1 MAKTPY
7 IRPISVQ
14 GGTFYTFS
22 SAAEDLTLTFNN
34 SLKKFKFSKYALL
47 KLPEFGGPTYG
58 ENTFQFNAIDTTF
71 LDSAFGDFI
80 LSNPNNLSP
89 SPEISFQNY
98 CLNLEA
104 SILSD
109 PNYNPDLKLN
119 VSERIFWKWVKELGG
134 VRYRPASS
142 NEVVAS
148 LNQTTTTTVDGL
160 PYSDKRW
167 VEEDTYLSGNGTPTP
182 RYDRLVQ
189 YIGEIDV
196 VNSVQNSA
204 NAYSEVYI
212 HVPTSDGAT
221 PYVLFK
227 TVSDENY
234 YPDRTWTHNPPDPLD
249 TEYLQGRDSAA
260 GLYGPNGLP
269 KLAIFDQDV
278 LGEPGVSGTSST
290 GASFNSNWYSPRD
303 EANSYFSDPSFFD
316 SDNLTIEKYVSA
328 SGPSSYSVT
337 YKRSNLDGVQIDFDP
352 ASYKAI
358 QNYVGITTIEE
369 WNGTPTTTSFEFN
382 TVLVYYDVYDPNN
395 PTDSQTN
402 LYGILFLNDP
412 EPFSINAAKLPN
424 FRKFK
429 PDPITKLNG
438 NSYGFKLNLK
448 FDTDVESTGVE
459 QAINDY
465 SSFSLSIF
473 MDAAT
478 VLQDAAKNLN
488 DRTLEIMALQD
499 EVAALK
505 DLIINTDDSIEIRQ
519 RLSLVE
525 NSLQANQ
532 ALFENTQDI
541 LSLIEKNSDDIQ
553 SILQNQT
560 SINMSYNL
568 DLLKDGDGTSVDRTT
583 PNILRVDVTQQDY
596 NIGQNSLF
604 TINPVAGNTI
614 SLEIYTNYLKH
625 KNNGLSITATNDI
638 IIRIDDSL
646 TKWKKGQVLRLV
658 IGDDIDLG
666 NYSLVIL
673 TDALGAYPKSAPS
686 GVPYSTVVAGFT
698 NTIFSSASYKP
709 IFDIVCTDD
718 VNLIFE
724 VDQIK

>member
-7 IRPISVQ
+7 IRPIAVQ

-22 SAAEDLTLTFNN
+22 SASEDLSLTFNN
-34 SLKKFKFSKYALL
+34 SLKKFTFSKYALL
-47 KLPEFGGPTYG
+47 KLPEFGSPSYG
-58 ENTFQFNAIDTTF
+58 ENTLQFNAIDSTF
-71 LDSAFGDFI
+71 LDAAYGDFI

-98 CLNLEA
+98 CLNLE
-104 SILSD
+104 STVISD
-109 PNYNPDLKLN
+109 PNYNQELKRN
-119 VSERIFWKWVKELGG
+119 VSERVFWKWIKELGG
-134 VRYRPASS
+134 VRYRSANT

-148 LNQTTTTTVDGL
+148 LNQTLTTTKDGY

-167 VEEDTYLSGNGTPTP
+167 VEEDTLLSGNGSPNP
-182 RYDRLVQ
+182 RYERIVQ
-189 YIGEIDV
+189 YIGDIDV
-196 VNSVQNSA
+196 VNSVQNSE

-212 HVPTSDGAT
+212 HIPTGDGGT

-227 TVSDENY
+227 TTADENY
-234 YPDRTWTHNPPDPLD
+234 YPDRTFTNFPKDPTD
-249 TEYLQGRDSAA
+249 TEYLQGRDSAS

-278 LGEPGVSGTSST
+278 LGEPGVSGTSAT
-290 GASFNSNWYSPRD
+290 GPFTNNWYSPRD
-303 EANSYFSDPSFFD
+303 EANSYFTEASFFD
-316 SDNLTIEKYVSA
+316 SSNFEIEKYVAA
-328 SGPSSYSVT
+328 SGPGSYSVT
-337 YKRSNLDGVQIDFDP
+337 YNRSNLDGVQIDFDP

-358 QNYVGITTIEE
+358 QNYVGISTIEE
-369 WNGTPTTTSFEFN
+369 WNGTPVTTSFEFN
-382 TVLVYYDVYDPNN
+382 AVLVYYDVYDPNN
-395 PTDSQTN
+395 PTDSETN

-412 EPFSINAAKLPN
+412 EPVSTNAAKLPS
-424 FRKFK
+424 FKKFK

-438 NSYGFKLNLK
+438 NSYGFKINLK

-488 DRTLEIMALQD
+488 DRTLRIAAMQEEINY
-499 EVAALK
+499 LK
-505 DLIINTDDSIEIRQ
+505 DLIINTDDSTEIKA
-519 RLSLVE
+519 RLDVLE
-525 NSLQANQ
+525 ASLQANQ
-532 ALFENTQDI
+532 ALFDNTQDI
-541 LSLIEKNSDDIQ
+541 LSLIENNSDMIDN
-553 SILQNQT
+553 ILQNQT

-568 DLLKDGDGTSVDRTT
+568 DLLKDGDGTSVDRST
-583 PNILRVDVTQQDY
+583 PNILKVNVTQQEY
-596 NIGQNSLF
+596 NISGNSLF

-614 SLEIYTNYLKH
+614 PLSIYTNYLKH
-625 KNNGLSITATNDI
+625 KNNGISITANNDI
-638 IIRIDDSL
+638 VIKIDDSIN
-646 TKWKKGQVLRLV
+646 KWQKGQVLRLV

-673 TDALGAYPKSAPS
+673 TDALGEFPKSAPS
-686 GVPYSTVVAGFT
+686 GVPYSSVVAGFL
-698 NTIFSSASYKP
+698 NVQFSGSGYKP
-709 IFDIVCTDD
+709 IFDIVCIDD
-718 VNLIFE
+718 KNLIFE

>member
-22 SAAEDLTLTFNN
+22 SAAEDLSLTFNN

-47 KLPEFGGPTYG
+47 KLPVFGQPTYG
-58 ENTFQFNAIDTTF
+58 ENTLQFDAIDTTF
-71 LDSAFGDFI
+71 LDAAYGEYV
-80 LSNPNNLSP
+80 LTNPNNLSP

-98 CLNLEA
+98 CLNLE
-104 SILSD
+104 STILSD
-109 PNYNPDLKLN
+109 ENYNPDLKLN
-119 VSERIFWKWVKELGG
+119 VSERVFWKWIKELGG
-134 VRYRPASS
+134 IRYRPATS
-142 NEVVAS
+142 NEVVPT
-148 LNQTTTTTVDGL
+148 LNQVTTSTVNGL

-167 VEEDTYLSGNGTPTP
+167 VEDNTFLSGNGTPTP
-182 RYDRLVQ
+182 RYERIVK

-196 VNSVQNSA
+196 VNSVQNSQ

-212 HVPTSDGAT
+212 HVPTGDGAT

-227 TVSDENY
+227 TVADENY

-249 TEYLQGRDSAA
+249 TEYIQGRDSAA

-278 LGEPGVSGTSST
+278 LGEPGVSGTSAT
-290 GASFNSNWYSPRD
+290 GASFTSNWYSPRD
-303 EANSYFSDPSFFD
+303 EANSYFSDSSFFD
-316 SDNLTIEKYVSA
+316 GSTSTIEKYVA
-328 SGPSSYSVT
+328 ATGPSGFSVT

-352 ASYKAI
+352 SSYKAI
-358 QNYVGITTIEE
+358 QDYVGITTIEE
-369 WNGTPTTTSFEFN
+369 WNGTPTTNSFEFN
-382 TVLVYYDVYDPNN
+382 AVLVYYDVYDPNN
-395 PTDSQTN
+395 PTDSETN

-412 EPFSINAAKLPN
+412 EPVSTNAGKLPD
-424 FRKFK
+424 FKKFK

-438 NSYGFKLNLK
+438 NSYGFKINLK

-488 DRTLEIMALQD
+488 DRTLEIMGLQQQ
-499 EVAALK
+499 VADLK
-505 DLIINTDDSIEIRQ
+505 DLIINSDDSTEIKD
-519 RLSLVE
+519 RLTVVE

-541 LSLIEKNSDDIQ
+541 LSLIEKNSDQINN
-553 SILQNQT
+553 ILQNQT
-560 SINMSYNL
+560 SITMSYNL
-568 DLLKDGDGTSVDRTT
+568 DLLKDGDGTSVNRAT
-583 PNILRVDVTQQDY
+583 PNILRVNVTQQDY
-596 NIGQNSLF
+596 NIGGNSLF
-604 TINPVAGNTI
+604 TINPVAGNTVP
-614 SLEIYTNYLKH
+614 LEMYTNYLKH
-625 KNNGLSITATNDI
+625 KNNGLSITANNDI

-646 TKWKKGQVLRLV
+646 NKWKKGQVLRLI

-666 NYSLVIL
+666 NYSLVLL
-673 TDALGAYPKSAPS
+673 TDALGQYPKSNPS
-686 GVPYSTVVAGFT
+686 GVPYSIIIGGFT
-698 NTIFSSASYKP
+698 NAAFSTASYKP
-709 IFDIVCTDD
+709 IFDIVCLDE

>member
-7 IRPISVQ
+7 IRPIAVQ

-22 SAAEDLTLTFNN
+22 SASEDLSLTFNN
-34 SLKKFKFSKYALL
+34 SLKKFTFSKYALL
-47 KLPEFGGPTYG
+47 KLPEFGSPSYG
-58 ENTFQFNAIDTTF
+58 ENTLQFNAIDTTF
-71 LDSAFGDFI
+71 LDAAYGDFI

-98 CLNLEA
+98 CLNLE
-104 SILSD
+104 STVISD
-109 PNYNPDLKLN
+109 PNYNQELKRN
-119 VSERIFWKWVKELGG
+119 VSERVFWKWIKELGG
-134 VRYRPASS
+134 VRYRSANT

-148 LNQTTTTTVDGL
+148 LNQTLTTTKDGY

-167 VEEDTYLSGNGTPTP
+167 VEEDTLLSGNGSPNP
-182 RYDRLVQ
+182 RYERIVQ
-189 YIGEIDV
+189 YIGDIDV
-196 VNSVQNSA
+196 VNSVQNSE

-212 HVPTSDGAT
+212 HIPTGDGGT

-227 TVSDENY
+227 TTADENY
-234 YPDRTWTHNPPDPLD
+234 YPDRTFTNFPKDPTD
-249 TEYLQGRDSAA
+249 TEYLQGRDSAS

-278 LGEPGVSGTSST
+278 LGEPGVSGTSAT
-290 GASFNSNWYSPRD
+290 GSFTNNWYSPRD
-303 EANSYFSDPSFFD
+303 EANSYFTEASFFD
-316 SDNLTIEKYVSA
+316 SSNFEIEKYVAA
-328 SGPSSYSVT
+328 SGPGSYSVT
-337 YKRSNLDGVQIDFDP
+337 YNRSNLDGVQIDFDP

-358 QNYVGITTIEE
+358 QNYVGISTIEE
-369 WNGTPTTTSFEFN
+369 WNGTPVTTSFEFN
-382 TVLVYYDVYDPNN
+382 AVLVYYDVYDPNN
-395 PTDSQTN
+395 PTDSETN

-412 EPFSINAAKLPN
+412 EPVSTNAAKLPS
-424 FRKFK
+424 FKKFK

-438 NSYGFKLNLK
+438 NSYGFKINLK

-488 DRTLEIMALQD
+488 DRTLQIAAMQEEINY
-499 EVAALK
+499 LK
-505 DLIINTDDSIEIRQ
+505 DLIINTDDSTEIKA
-519 RLSLVE
+519 RLDVLE
-525 NSLQANQ
+525 ASLQANQ
-532 ALFENTQDI
+532 ALFDNTQDI
-541 LSLIEKNSDDIQ
+541 LSLIENNSDMIDN
-553 SILQNQT
+553 ILQNQT

-568 DLLKDGDGTSVDRTT
+568 DLLKDGDGTSVDRST
-583 PNILRVDVTQQDY
+583 PNILKVNVTQQDY
-596 NIGQNSLF
+596 NISGNSLF

-614 SLEIYTNYLKH
+614 PLSIYTNYLKH
-625 KNNGLSITATNDI
+625 KNNGISITANNDI
-638 IIRIDDSL
+638 VIKIDDSIN
-646 TKWKKGQVLRLV
+646 KWQKGQVLRLV

-673 TDALGAYPKSAPS
+673 TDALGEFPKSAPS
-686 GVPYSTVVAGFT
+686 GVPYSSVVAGFL
-698 NTIFSSASYKP
+698 NVQFSGSGYKP
-709 IFDIVCTDD
+709 IFDIVCIDD
-718 VNLIFE
+718 KNLIFE

>member
-7 IRPISVQ
+7 IRPIAVQ

-22 SAAEDLTLTFNN
+22 SASEDLSLTFNN
-34 SLKKFKFSKYALL
+34 SLKKFTFSKYALL
-47 KLPEFGGPTYG
+47 KLPEFGSPSYG
-58 ENTFQFNAIDTTF
+58 ENTLQFNAIDTTF
-71 LDSAFGDFI
+71 LDAAYGDFI

-98 CLNLEA
+98 CLNLE
-104 SILSD
+104 STVISD
-109 PNYNPDLKLN
+109 PNYNQELKRN
-119 VSERIFWKWVKELGG
+119 VSERVFWKWIKELGG
-134 VRYRPASS
+134 VRYRSANT

-148 LNQTTTTTVDGL
+148 LNQTLTTTKDGY

-167 VEEDTYLSGNGTPTP
+167 VEEDTLLSGNGSPNP
-182 RYDRLVQ
+182 RYERIVQ
-189 YIGEIDV
+189 YIGDIDV
-196 VNSVQNSA
+196 VNSVQNSE

-212 HVPTSDGAT
+212 HIPTGDGGT

-227 TVSDENY
+227 TTADENY
-234 YPDRTWTHNPPDPLD
+234 YPDRTFTNFPKDPTD
-249 TEYLQGRDSAA
+249 TEYLQGRDSAS

-278 LGEPGVSGTSST
+278 LGEPGVSGTSAT
-290 GASFNSNWYSPRD
+290 GSFTNNWYSPRD
-303 EANSYFSDPSFFD
+303 EANSYFTEASFFD
-316 SDNLTIEKYVSA
+316 SSNFEIEKYVAA

-337 YKRSNLDGVQIDFDP
+337 YNRSNLDGVQIDFDP

-358 QNYVGITTIEE
+358 QNYVGISTIEE
-369 WNGTPTTTSFEFN
+369 WNGTPVTTSFEFN
-382 TVLVYYDVYDPNN
+382 AVLVYYDVYDPNN
-395 PTDSQTN
+395 PTDSETN

-412 EPFSINAAKLPN
+412 EPVSTNAAKLPS
-424 FRKFK
+424 FKKFK

-438 NSYGFKLNLK
+438 NSYGFKINLK

-488 DRTLEIMALQD
+488 DRTLQIAAMQEEINY
-499 EVAALK
+499 LK
-505 DLIINTDDSIEIRQ
+505 DLIINTDDSTEIKA
-519 RLSLVE
+519 RLDVLE
-525 NSLQANQ
+525 ASLQANQ
-532 ALFENTQDI
+532 ALFDNTQDI
-541 LSLIEKNSDDIQ
+541 LSLIENNSDMIDN
-553 SILQNQT
+553 ILQNQT

-568 DLLKDGDGTSVDRTT
+568 DLLKDGDGTSVDRST
-583 PNILRVDVTQQDY
+583 PNILKVNVTQQDY
-596 NIGQNSLF
+596 NISGNSLF

-614 SLEIYTNYLKH
+614 PLSIYTNYLKH
-625 KNNGLSITATNDI
+625 KNNGISITANNDI
-638 IIRIDDSL
+638 VIKIDDSIN
-646 TKWKKGQVLRLV
+646 KWQKGQVLRLV

-673 TDALGAYPKSAPS
+673 TDALGEFPKSAPS
-686 GVPYSTVVAGFT
+686 GVPYSSVVAGFL
-698 NTIFSSASYKP
+698 NVQFSGSGYKP
-709 IFDIVCTDD
+709 IFDIVCIDD
-718 VNLIFE
+718 KNLIFE

>member
-7 IRPISVQ
+7 IRPIAVQ

-34 SLKKFKFSKYALL
+34 SLKKFSFSKYALL
-47 KLPEFGGPTYG
+47 KLPEMGSPTYK
-58 ENTFQFNAIDTTF
+58 ENTLQFNAIDTTF
-71 LDSAFGDFI
+71 LDAASGNFV
-80 LSNPNNLSP
+80 LTNPNNLSP

-98 CLNLEA
+98 CLNLE
-104 SILSD
+104 STVISD
-109 PNYNPDLKLN
+109 PNYNAELKRN
-119 VSERIFWKWVKELGG
+119 VSERIFWKWIKELGG
-134 VRYRPASS
+134 IRYRSANT

-148 LNQTTTTTVDGL
+148 LNQTTTTTVDGF

-167 VEEDTYLSGNGTPTP
+167 VEEDTLLTGNGTPNP
-182 RYDRLVQ
+182 RYERLVQ
-189 YIGEIDV
+189 YIGDIDV
-196 VNSVQNSA
+196 VNSVQNSD

-212 HVPTSDGAT
+212 HVPTGDGGT

-227 TVSDENY
+227 TVADENY
-234 YPDRTWTHNPPDPLD
+234 YPDRTFTHLPPDPLD
-249 TEYLQGRDSAA
+249 TEYLQGRDSAS

-278 LGEPGVSGTSST
+278 LGEPGVTGISATGT
-290 GASFNSNWYSPRD
+290 FLSNWYSPRD
-303 EANSYFSDPSFFD
+303 EANSYFTDPSFFD
-316 SDNLTIEKYVSA
+316 NSNYTLEKYVSNA
-328 SGPSSYSVT
+328 PSGYSVN
-337 YKRSNLDGVQIDFDP
+337 YRRSNLDGVQIDFEP
-352 ASYKAI
+352 SSYKAI
-358 QNYVGITTIEE
+358 QNYVGISTIEE

-382 TVLVYYDVYDPNN
+382 AVLVYYDVYDPNN
-395 PTDSQTN
+395 PTDSETN

-412 EPFSINAAKLPN
+412 EPISTNAAKFPN
-424 FRKFK
+424 FKKFK

-438 NSYGFKLNLK
+438 NSYGFKINLK

-488 DRTLEIMALQD
+488 DRTLEIMAMQD
-499 EVAALK
+499 QISALT
-505 DLIINTDDSIEIRQ
+505 DLIINTDDSADIKA
-519 RLSLVE
+519 RLDVVE
-525 NSLQANQ
+525 KSLQANQ
-532 ALFENTQDI
+532 ALFDNTQDI
-541 LSLIEKNSDDIQ
+541 LSLIERNSDSIQ
-553 SILQNQT
+553 NILQNQT

-568 DLLKDGDGTSVDRTT
+568 DLLKDGDGTFVDRTT

-596 NIGQNSLF
+596 NVGTNSLF
-604 TINPVAGNTI
+604 TMNPVAGNTV
-614 SLEIYTNYLKH
+614 SLELYTNYLKH
-625 KNNGLSITATNDI
+625 KNNGLSIVANNDI
-638 IIRIDDSL
+638 VIKIDD
-646 TKWKKGQVLRLV
+646 TTNKWQKGQVLRLV

-673 TDALGAYPKSAPS
+673 TDALGEYPKGTPS
-686 GVPYSTVVAGFT
+686 GVPYSTVVAGFI
-698 NTIFSSASYKP
+698 NIQFQNASYKP
-709 IFDIVCTDD
+709 IFDIVCVDD
-718 VNLIFE
+718 KNLIFE

>member
-22 SAAEDLTLTFNN
+22 SAAEDLSLTFNN

-47 KLPEFGGPTYG
+47 KLPEFGSPTYG
-58 ENTFQFNAIDTTF
+58 ENTFQFDAIDTTF
-71 LDSAFGDFI
+71 LDAAYGDYI

-89 SPEISFQNY
+89 SLEISFQNY

-104 SILSD
+104 TAISD
-109 PNYNPDLKLN
+109 PNYNPELKKN
-119 VSERIFWKWVKELGG
+119 VSERVFWKWVKELGG
-134 VRYRPASS
+134 VRFRPANP
-142 NEVVAS
+142 NEVVPT
-148 LNQTTTTTVDGL
+148 LNQVTTSTIDGF

-167 VEEDTYLSGNGTPTP
+167 VEEDTLLTGNGTPTP
-182 RYDRLVQ
+182 RYERIVQ

-212 HVPTSDGAT
+212 HVPTSDGGT

-227 TVSDENY
+227 TTADENY
-234 YPDRTWTHNPPDPLD
+234 YPDRTWTHNPSDPLD
-249 TEYLQGRDSAA
+249 TEYLQGRDSAS

-278 LGEPGVSGTSST
+278 LGEPGVTGTSGT
-290 GASFNSNWYSPRD
+290 GAFTNNWYSPRD
-303 EANSYFSDPSFFD
+303 EANSYFTDSSFFD
-316 SDNLTIEKYVSA
+316 SSNYELEKYVSA
-328 SGPSSYSVT
+328 SGPSSTVVT
-337 YKRSNLDGVQIDFDP
+337 YVRSNLDGIQIDFDP
-352 ASYKAI
+352 GSYKAV
-358 QNYVGITTIEE
+358 QDYVGISTIEE

-382 TVLVYYDVYDPNN
+382 AILVYYDVYDPNN
-395 PTDSQTN
+395 PIDSETN

-412 EPFSINAAKLPN
+412 EPVSTSAARLPN
-424 FRKFK
+424 FQKFK

-438 NSYGFKLNLK
+438 NSYGFKINLK

-478 VLQDAAKNLN
+478 VLQDAARTLN
-488 DRTLEIMALQD
+488 DRTLQIIDLQQQVQD
-499 EVAALK
+499 LQ
-505 DLIINTDDSIEIRQ
+505 DLIINTDDSNEIKA
-519 RLSLVE
+519 RLTTVE
-525 NSLQANQ
+525 NALQANQ

-541 LSLIEKNSDDIQ
+541 LSLIEQNTDTIQ
-553 SILQNQT
+553 NILQNQT
-560 SINMSYNL
+560 SVEISYNL
-568 DLLKDGDGTSVDRTT
+568 DLLKDGKGTIVDRSV
-583 PNILRVDVTQQDY
+583 PNMLKVDVVQQDF
-596 NIGQNSLF
+596 NIGTNSIF

-614 SLEIYTNYLKH
+614 KLEQYTNYLKH
-625 KNNGLSITATNDI
+625 KNNGLSISASNDI
-638 IIRIDDSL
+638 VIRIDDSEL
-646 TKWKKGQVLRLV
+646 RWKKGQTLRFSV
-658 IGDDIDLG
+658 GDAIDLG

-673 TDALGAYPKSAPS
+673 TDALGQYPLNAPS
-686 GVPYSTVVAGFT
+686 GVPYSVVVAGFL
-698 NTIFSSASYKP
+698 NSQFISSGLTP
-709 IFDIVCTDD
+709 IFDIVCVDD
-718 VNLIFE
+718 VNLTFE
-724 VDQIK
+724 IDQIK